1 MQSVIMQSVALQ
13 AEIMKQPKL
22 QWMHTR
28 ADQRMIKIFFF
39 YEPLVDYLLSLTSQL
54 IVTDRISLLI
64 IVYPSKLRLHANL

>member
-1 MQSVIMQSVALQ
+1 MQSVLMQSVALQ

-28 ADQRMIKIFFF
+28 QQMRKIFFF

-54 IVTDRISLLI
+54 ILTDRISLLI
-64 IVYPSKLRLHANL
+64 IIYPSKLRLHATL